1 LQKIK
6 IFKLLIKILMILI
19 IKNKLRQ
26 FNLIVRIPKLNIF
39 IRKIL
44 NKITKSK
51 NLILISNYLKN

>member
-1 LQKIK
+1 
-6 IFKLLIKILMILI
+6 MILI